1 MKRITIGRST
11 DCDIVIND
19 QTDNVSRRHAVIT
32 FDLFGRMTLSDTSSN
47 GTFINDQ
54 RMLKGASLPVTRE
67 DTVRLGKSWI
77 LDWKQIGDPTKS
89 IRRFL
94 FTAAALVFIA
104 IAGVCTYTILQENK
118 SGEEQSEIK
127 QKEEQND
134 TIWNKEDTQNNRP
147 SDTGIDPNTGEASAK
162 GGATKTGKKASSSK
176 KKASQ
181 NQASKSQS
189 QRNRSQSQAPKSPK
203 LPKEQPISNKGN
215 ADKGST
221 SNKPAAPAEKGENNN
236 KFFMH

>member
-32 FDLFGRMTLSDTSSN
+32 FDLFGRMTISDTSSN

-77 LDWKQIGDPTKS
+77 LDWKEIGDPTKS

-104 IAGVCTYTILQENK
+104 IAGVCTYTFLQENK

-127 QKEEQND
+127 QTEEQND
-134 TIWNKEDTQNNRP
+134 TTWNKVDTQNNRP
-147 SDTGIDPNTGEASAK
+147 SDDGIDPNTGEASTK
-162 GGATKTGKKASSSK
+162 GNATKTGKKAAPSQ
-176 KKASQ
+176 KKAAKKPGAKDKAKQ
-181 NQASKSQS
+181 PTPPA
-189 QRNRSQSQAPKSPK
+189 AEHKSPK
-203 LPKEQPISNKGN
+203 KPEQKPEPTPTPPKEKSNN
-215 ADKGST
+215 Q
-221 SNKPAAPAEKGENNN
+221 
-236 KFFMH
+236 FFMH